1 MSDLGLGQIKNPSSG
16 LEYEVQKEIN
26 KILDKCF
33 KNAMNI
39 LENNRAILD
48 NAVNYVLQKKEVT
61 GDELLTLFQNNG
73 MMPVTNVQ
81 NNNGP
86 MPNMPSNNMPN
97 FPNSGNSF
105 NYGQ

>member
-1 MSDLGLGQIKNPSSG
+1 M
-16 LEYEVQKEIN
+16 
-26 KILDKCF
+26 DKCF
-33 KNAMNI
+33 KNAINI

-81 NNNGP
+81 NNNVP
-86 MPNMPSNNMPN
+86 MSNMPSNNMPN